1 MHALG
6 AGVGGLGITAG
17 SWAAAKVALG
27 GGIAPAGAAFARLMM
42 GVAVKWV
49 VVLLVLVAS
58 LAGFGLP
65 GLPVITGVLGA
76 TLGMVL
82 ANVFR
87 RKGVAS

>member
-1 MHALG
+1 
-6 AGVGGLGITAG
+6 
-17 SWAAAKVALG
+17 VA
-27 GGIAPAGAAFARLMM
+27 I
-42 GVAVKWV
+42 KWV

-82 ANVFR
+82 ANVIR